1 MAHLP
6 LAMRA
11 CCAPLAITLPQT
23 VLRCGMLSVARG
35 ESVDAFSRVGRNIAI
50 EHIVQH
56 FGFRAQR
63 RIAVATSAA
72 AYNPDEVA
80 PPYGDVGKLR
90 RTRCVK
96 GIRKE
101 LEFAFTGAANRNT
114 GGSTRATTL
123 QTPGGNFHAVYQ
135 GTDCHFRRTNFQDA
149 FGP

>member
-1 MAHLP
+1 MGRPSLTTPVGRSSRTIASP
-6 LAMRA
+6 
-11 CCAPLAITLPQT
+11 PF
-23 VLRCGMLSVARG
+23 VWRCGILSFARG
-35 ESVDAFSRVGRNIAI
+35 DSVNTLGLLDGNIAI

-63 RIAVATSAA
+63 SIAVATSAA

-80 PPYGDVGKLR
+80 PSYGDVGKLR

-123 QTPGGNFHAVYQ
+123 QTPGGNFHA
-135 GTDCHFRRTNFQDA
+135 
-149 FGP
+149 